1 MANYRP
7 ELTKEITLLHHK
19 NNNQIQPSYFQRKII
34 RQIKNWLSI
43 TLTLCSATS
52 LAVADNSAVIHIVT
66 EHLPPYQIEAKNKKL
81 SGFAVDIIRETMA
94 RSHYAYSMKSY
105 PWVRSYKL
113 AQLKEN
119 HCIFAIARL
128 KSREDLF
135 KWVGPISKVNNT
147 AMWGLK
153 GQKFEINNLEDAKN
167 YTIAV
172 NRDDIAHIGLLER
185 GFIEGINLYVLD
197 DSKSLIN
204 ILITRPEINLIVA
217 DDTTISFRAELSGVN
232 VAKLQRVH
240 EIKDLPLDFFFACS
254 PHTADK
260 VIQHLA
266 IKLASIYKDGTY
278 ERIWAKWKSKLIK
291 VP

>member
-1 MANYRP
+1 MDLNLNRDSQWLQNKSRRRA
-7 ELTKEITLLHHK
+7 ITQHCPHKATLHMNKVSYLALILLFVIYPSSAE
-19 NNNQIQPSYFQRKII
+19 NNP
-34 RQIKNWLSI
+34 
-43 TLTLCSATS
+43 
-52 LAVADNSAVIHIVT
+52 VIHIVT

-94 RSHYAYSMKSY
+94 RSDYAYSMKSY

-119 HCIFAIARL
+119 HCIFSIARL
-128 KSREDLF
+128 KSRENLF

-147 AMWGLK
+147 VMWGLK
-153 GQKFEINNLEDAKN
+153 GEKIEVNKLEDAKN

-204 ILITRPEINLIVA
+204 ILITRPEIHLIVA
-217 DDTTISFRAELSGVN
+217 DDTTVSFRAELSGVN
-232 VAKLQRVH
+232 IAKLQKIH
-240 EIKDLPLDFFFACS
+240 EIKDLPLNFFFACS
-254 PHTADK
+254 LHTDDK

-266 IKLASIYKDGTY
+266 ERLESLYNDGTY
-278 ERIWAKWKSKLIK
+278 ETIWNKWQSKLIK

>member
-1 MANYRP
+1 MDLNLNSDSQWLQNKSRRRA
-7 ELTKEITLLHHK
+7 ITRHSPRKATQHMNKASYLALVLLFV
-19 NNNQIQPSYFQRKII
+19 IYPS
-34 RQIKNWLSI
+34 S
-43 TLTLCSATS
+43 
-52 LAVADNSAVIHIVT
+52 ADNNPVIHIVT
-66 EHLPPYQIEAKNKKL
+66 EHLPPYQIEDENKNL

-94 RSHYAYSMKSY
+94 RSHYAYSLKSY

-113 AQLKEN
+113 AQIKEN
-119 HCIFAIARL
+119 HCIFSIARL

-153 GQKFEINNLEDAKN
+153 GQRFEINKLEDAKN

-232 VAKLQRVH
+232 IAKLQKVH
-240 EIKDLPLDFFFACS
+240 DIKDLPLNFFFACS

>member
-19 NNNQIQPSYFQRKII
+19 NNNQIKPSYFQRKII

-52 LAVADNSAVIHIVT
+52 LAVADNNPVIHIVT
-66 EHLPPYQIEAKNKKL
+66 EHLPPYQIEDENKNL

-94 RSHYAYSMKSY
+94 RSNYAYSLKSY

-113 AQLKEN
+113 AQIKEN
-119 HCIFAIARL
+119 HCIFSIARL

-135 KWVGPISKVNNT
+135 KWVGPISRVNNT

-153 GQKFEINNLEDAKN
+153 GQRFEINNLEDAKN

-232 VAKLQRVH
+232 IAKLQKVH
-240 EIKDLPLDFFFACS
+240 EIKDLPLNFFFACS
-254 PHTADK
+254 PHTDDK